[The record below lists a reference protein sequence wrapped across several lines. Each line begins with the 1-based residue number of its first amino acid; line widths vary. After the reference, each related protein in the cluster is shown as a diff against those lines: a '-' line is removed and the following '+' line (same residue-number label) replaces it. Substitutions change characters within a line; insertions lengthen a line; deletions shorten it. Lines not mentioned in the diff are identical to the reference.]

1 MSQIIVIGCGFRR
14 EQLTLEAV
22 DALQSADKVLLH
34 TGQCGLA
41 EYLQE
46 KGMPYETLDALYERA
61 EDFDEHALLA
71 ARAVAAAAQAGSV
84 AYAVFDVRDVS
95 VQELLRMGLD
105 VRIVAGPPVEEGLWA
120 YAEGATDCWA
130 IPPDSSP

>member
-1 MSQIIVIGCGFRR
+1 MQGGEKYGIIRSDFAKGYESMSQIIVIGCGFRR

-46 KGMPYETLDALYERA
+46 KGMPYETLDAL
-61 EDFDEHALLA
+61 
-71 ARAVAAAAQAGSV
+71 
-84 AYAVFDVRDVS
+84 
-95 VQELLRMGLD
+95 
-105 VRIVAGPPVEEGLWA
+105 
-120 YAEGATDCWA
+120 
-130 IPPDSSP
+130 

>member
-84 AYAVFDVRDVS
+84 GLCGVRRARC
-95 VQELLRMGLD
+95 ER
-105 VRIVAGPPVEEGLWA
+105 AGASANGPGCAHRRRPAG
-120 YAEGATDCWA
+120 
-130 IPPDSSP
+130 